1 MKIRNLFFGLT
12 ISSMVV
18 SCSTTKTAVIET
30 VISPTVNGKALLP
43 LYSEDMKDSS
53 LCSIDYRYFYPT
65 DQAYKDTVNKK
76 IVQFTSLLTQFD
88 RAKLN
93 GIKLSPQFFK
103 AQLDSFA
110 AIYLLE
116 DFGENRMRWEL
127 EGMIEIDDT
136 RTEIVQL
143 QTTGWTYTGGAHGNG
158 ATYTYIFE
166 KKTGKELKL
175 EDFFSN
181 KKEITAIGE
190 SYFRKLYGLGDNP
203 DLNDAGFWFEEN
215 VFYLNNNFSIVGESI
230 VFLYNSYEIAPYSG
244 GQTVLEIPI
253 EEIKHLIKVNL

>member
-1 MKIRNLFFGLT
+1 MKMRNLFFGIA
-12 ISSMVV
+12 ISSIVV
-18 SCSTTKTAVIET
+18 GCSTTKKAITET
-30 VISPTVNGKALLP
+30 VVSPTVNGKAVTY

-53 LCSIDYRYFYPT
+53 LCSIDYRYFYPA
-65 DQAYKDTVNKK
+65 DQSYKDTVNRK

-93 GIKLSPQFFK
+93 GVTLSPEFFT
-103 AQLDSFA
+103 AQLDSFT

-136 RTEIVQL
+136 REEIVQL
-143 QTTGWTYTGGAHGNG
+143 QTSGWTYTGGAHGNG
-158 ATYTYIFE
+158 ATNTYIFE

-181 KKEITAIGE
+181 KKEITSIGE
-190 SYFRKLYGLGDNP
+190 NYFRKLYELGTDAN
-203 DLNDAGFWFEEN
+203 LNDAGFWFEDG
-215 VFYLNNNFSIVGESI
+215 VFYLNNNFSIVGENI

-253 EEIKHLIKVNL
+253 EEIKHLIKVKL